1 MNDFFIQP
9 EFNYRFDH
17 GGTLTFAPRVKH
29 YVFMG
34 ENDDWAD
41 YRGRVDW
48 RLRYAQD
55 NGLVLSG
62 LYNRAS
68 QGRETK
74 EISIAWPLKRTP
86 LNMNGYLYGQYFS
99 GYAETMLGYRERSPG
114 QFRIGLA
121 LVP

>member
-1 MNDFFIQP
+1 MTEVFIQP

-17 GGTLTFAPRVKH
+17 GATLTFAPRIKH

-34 ENDDWAD
+34 ENDDWAH

-48 RLRYAQD
+48 KLRYAQD

-62 LYNRAS
+62 MYNKGAGSRNTH
-68 QGRETK
+68 EL
-74 EISIAWPLKRTP
+74 SIAWPLNRTP
-86 LNMNGYLYGQYFS
+86 LNMNGYLYAQYFS
-99 GYAETMLGYRERSPG
+99 GYAETMLSYRERSSS